1 MMEERLRGSS
11 VVEGPPSM
19 CEALGWI
26 PSISRGERRQM
37 SGQEAEGKVSM
48 TNMQGFPTTGV
59 AGSEN
64 KQSWGLLHSVSRTPG
79 RFEEFTMPY
88 RVLFPPTQEGSFS
101 LLAQRGLSPA
111 IARRK

>member
-1 MMEERLRGSS
+1 MEERLRCSS

-26 PSISRGERRQM
+26 PSISRGERRQV
-37 SGQEAEGKVSM
+37 SGQEAECKVSM
-48 TNMQGFPTTGV
+48 TNMEGFPTTGV
-59 AGSEN
+59 VGSET
-64 KQSWGLLHSVSRTPG
+64 KQSWGLLLSVNHTLG
-79 RFEEFTMPY
+79 KFGGFTMPV
-88 RVLFPPTQEGSFS
+88 RVLFLATHEGSFS